1 MQRFF
6 SFLFSFLVL
15 QSITSEFGKAWAR
28 RSEDF
33 GKDYAKYISPCFLDT
48 GLIYIQLDAVIR
60 SIHFTI
66 LQQAL
71 RSIGSRLLVVSATAG
86 QPGLP
91 RVPRI

>member
-1 MQRFF
+1 MQRF
-6 SFLFSFLVL
+6 SFLFLVL
-15 QSITSEFGKAWAR
+15 QSIISEFGKAWVG

-48 GLIYIQLDAVIR
+48 SLIYIQIDAVIR

-66 LQQAL
+66 LQQIH
-71 RSIGSRLLVVSATAG
+71 RSIGSRLSDVSATAE